1 MEFRLS
7 RFIVSVPEMFT
18 FFLIGLLLVLTGLAG
33 LQFTYLFYFDRIDRE
48 RKKHI
53 RSLESRAE
61 KLAWHRF
68 EAEDC
73 WARRL
78 PQGLVLDFHLSR
90 GNALSPFL
98 AEGVGGGG
106 A

>member
-61 KLAWHRF
+61 KLAERV
-68 EAEDC
+68 EMAERRVDELSAVVQRYAPEYKMDDES
-73 WARRL
+73 WADVIEDR
-78 PQGLVLDFHLSR
+78 
-90 GNALSPFL
+90 
-98 AEGVGGGG
+98 
-106 A
+106 